1 MDFDEVF
8 EMVVDGVQDLIGET
22 VAKWAES
29 HGIEPDDAFD
39 KFIESDAND
48 ALKDALEQVRRDRD

>member
-8 EMVVDGVQDLIGET
+8 EMVVDGVQDVIGET

-29 HGIEPDDAFD
+29 HGIESDDAFD
-39 KFIESDAND
+39 KFVESDAND
-48 ALKDALEQVRRDRD
+48 ALKEALEQVRRDRD